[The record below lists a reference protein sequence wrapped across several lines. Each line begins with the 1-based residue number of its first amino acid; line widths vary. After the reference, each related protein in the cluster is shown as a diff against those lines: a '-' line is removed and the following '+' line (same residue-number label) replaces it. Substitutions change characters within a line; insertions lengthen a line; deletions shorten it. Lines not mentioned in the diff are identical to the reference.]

1 MRFIHGEDI
10 ERGPAMLEPEPRPG
24 VPATALL
31 LYRKPATVIATTF
44 LHSLNEAEE
53 VEDERFE
60 FAEGGTDVRFV
71 LQGERHHVIVE
82 DAAEPATAS
91 TFAAALGHPFIDTTF
106 PAARAIA
113 EGHGA
118 HVRIVVGGGDA
129 TKATETDLD
138 ALELADFEPGAM
150 LPRLRLLRAAAH
162 AYSKQRFPLAVH
174 WCQCDNLLAGPDFVQ
189 MAERGAETELF
200 VKAVP
205 YSSAAETGAVYGA
218 VTNGASN
225 VIGREVEL
233 AEAPVPAAWAVD
245 RLLQFVEKARS
256 GVPAAGEALRF
267 QSDEIVLV
275 HDEPETPAFPNGHM
289 RLTVEKLPD
298 GSMTAAPA
306 MPETSMGFLAE
317 MDARGA
323 ARGFGRR

>member
-1 MRFIHGEDI
+1 
-10 ERGPAMLEPEPRPG
+10 
-24 VPATALL
+24 
-31 LYRKPATVIATTF
+31 
-44 LHSLNEAEE
+44 
-53 VEDERFE
+53 
-60 FAEGGTDVRFV
+60 
-71 LQGERHHVIVE
+71 
-82 DAAEPATAS
+82 
-91 TFAAALGHPFIDTTF
+91 
-106 PAARAIA
+106 
-113 EGHGA
+113 
-118 HVRIVVGGGDA
+118 
-129 TKATETDLD
+129 
-138 ALELADFEPGAM
+138 
-150 LPRLRLLRAAAH
+150 
-162 AYSKQRFPLAVH
+162 
-174 WCQCDNLLAGPDFVQ
+174 